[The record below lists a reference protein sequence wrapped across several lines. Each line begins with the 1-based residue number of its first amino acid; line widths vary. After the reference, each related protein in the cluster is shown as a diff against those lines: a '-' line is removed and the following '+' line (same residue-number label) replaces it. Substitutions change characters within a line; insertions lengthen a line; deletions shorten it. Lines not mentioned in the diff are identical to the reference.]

1 MFGLEAAEF
10 LQMITTWQLERL
22 VLLLLLDLLE
32 ILRLVTPLILQ
43 ILYVYIDTLS
53 ALAMES
59 FEDERWSYTACMK
72 NTEFFQGLCL

>member
-59 FEDERWSYTACMK
+59 FGDVRLELYSMYE
-72 NTEFFQGLCL
+72 E